1 MKIVHYPDPVL
12 RRRCEPL
19 SPDDRPDGLDGFAG
33 GMFHLMAAHRGV
45 GLAASQVGRGVRLF
59 VCNHT
64 GRPEDDRC
72 YINPEIEPG
81 EELESGIEGCLSMPG
96 IQVPVMRAKTCSIS
110 ALDLQWNPIHEKA
123 SGLLARVWQHEVDHL
138 DGIVITDR
146 TVPAALLVNR
156 QHLG

>member
-1 MKIVHYPDPVL
+1 MSPSDHPD
-12 RRRCEPL
+12 
-19 SPDDRPDGLDGFAG
+19 SLDSFASE
-33 GMFHLMAAHRGV
+33 MFYLMTAHRGV
-45 GLAASQVGRGVRLF
+45 GLAAPQVGHAIRLF

-64 GRPEDDRC
+64 RRPEDNRC

-81 EELESGIEGCLSMPG
+81 KELESGIEGCLSMPG

-110 ALDLQWNPIHEKA
+110 ALDLQWNPIHEEA
-123 SGLLARVWQHEVDHL
+123 DGLLARVWQHETDHL

>member
-1 MKIVHYPDPVL
+1 MKIVHYPAAVL
-12 RRRCEPL
+12 RERCEPL
-19 SPDDRPDGLDGFAG
+19 RPECLDDLDGFAG
-33 GMFHLMAAHRGV
+33 EMLYLMKTHNGV
-45 GLAASQVGRGVRLF
+45 GLAASQVGHAVRLF

-64 GRPEDDRC
+64 GKPEDDRC
-72 YINPEIEPG
+72 YINPEIKPE
-81 EELESGIEGCLSMPG
+81 EELESGIEGCLSMPNV
-96 IQVPVMRAKTCSIS
+96 QVPVVRATTCSIS
-110 ALDLQWNPIHEKA
+110 ALDLQWNPIHEEA